1 MRIVHILPSLKG
13 GGIQNFIFSLAP
25 RLVQMGNEVII
36 MVTDEDNIEYSIR
49 QKKILEQC
57 HIRVINLNRK
67 IGSRISIIR
76 TIRLARKHLK
86 ALKANVINSHGII
99 CHTIATISSIGL
111 KSKHCCTIHSAPETW
126 SKFSKIINYNKPLIY
141 CSDSAYIL
149 RGQKGNPMIAINNG
163 IDFEKVS
170 TSEII
175 NLRDE
180 LNIPKEDKIVVLV
193 GSTRPPKNY
202 PFLIKVVEKIK
213 NNHIHFCICGGSY
226 KVGRNSSNNK
236 NYISTE
242 QFEKYDNIHLLGLRD
257 DVMAILNGSDVYMSC
272 SIREGLP
279 ISALEAFSS
288 GIPCVLSPIMQ
299 HTTIAE
305 GIAECYIP
313 KAFTEESFIDSIYQA
328 LNCTLDHNTIYEQR
342 KLALQKFSIERCAKE
357 YNDFYYQLLKK

>member
-1 MRIVHILPSLKG
+1 MKIVHILPSLKG

-36 MVTDEDNIEYSIR
+36 MVTDEDNIEYSNH
-49 QKKILEQC
+49 QKKMLEQC
-57 HIRVINLNRK
+57 NIRVINLNRK
-67 IGSRISIIR
+67 IGSRISFLR
-76 TIRLARKHLK
+76 TIRLARKSLK
-86 ALKANVINSHGII
+86 AINADIINTHGTI
-99 CHTIATISSIGL
+99 CHTIAAFSSIGL
-111 KSKHCCTIHSAPETW
+111 RCKHCCTIHSAPETW
-126 SKFSKIINYNKPLIY
+126 SKFTKIINRNKPLIY
-141 CSDSAYIL
+141 CSNSALIL
-149 RGQKGNPMIAINNG
+149 RGQKGSPMIAINNG
-163 IDFEKVS
+163 IDYEKVC
-170 TSEII
+170 TSKTV

-180 LNIPKEDKIVVLV
+180 LNIPKEDKVVVLV

-213 NNHIHFCICGGSY
+213 NQHIHFCICGGSY
-226 KVGRNSSNNK
+226 KVERNSGNNK
-236 NYISTE
+236 NYISTV

-279 ISALEAFSS
+279 ISALEAFAS

-313 KAFTEESFIDSIYQA
+313 QEFTETSFIDSIHQA
-328 LNCTLDHNTIYEQR
+328 LNCALDHKTIYNQR
-342 KLALQKFSIERCAKE
+342 ELALQKFSIERCARE
-357 YNDFYYQLLKK
+357 YNDFYYKLLKK